1 MKKTLSLILA
11 LLMTASCAS
20 AIFADDTAIADEAA
34 DVEATAAIDE
44 EAPVEEATEEATPYD
59 RAIRFLNTYGIMK
72 GMEDGL
78 LHAEK
83 AVSAL
88 SDGSLHRSYFYW
100 LGRR

>member
-59 RAIRFLNTYGIMK
+59 GCYPFPQYLWYYEG
-72 GMEDGL
+72 
-78 LHAEK
+78 
-83 AVSAL
+83 
-88 SDGSLHRSYFYW
+88 Y
-100 LGRR
+100 GRRTSPR

>member
-44 EAPVEEATEEATPYD
+44 EAPVEEATEEAT
-59 RAIRFLNTYGIMK
+59 
-72 GMEDGL
+72 
-78 LHAEK
+78 
-83 AVSAL
+83 
-88 SDGSLHRSYFYW
+88 
-100 LGRR
+100 